1 MTVTIRQLAE
11 WVQKHPQATFRQI
24 VAVKRLAEMD
34 DMGDVATTSDP
45 PDSNTEPDDGVKEA
59 FKTAVMH
66 IVEQA
71 LSGQMDAKEAL
82 KKIKKLIDSHG
93 DVSGDGDSTETDTD
107 TDDDTEDDSEEDAKE
122 SVQKRARAITEA
134 LEACDKTQFR
144 PSSQELNLVADVAA
158 DRRLALIARLKRV
171 QEGTGQE
178 SPRSMSRVPGG
189 SSVTQVTERTATIA
203 ALTDDPKKFREWV
216 MQD

>member
-1 MTVTIRQLAE
+1 VTVTIRQLAE

-82 KKIKKLIDSHG
+82 KKIKKLIDSHC
-93 DVSGDGDSTETDTD
+93 DVNGKGCDDDSDSTADD
-107 TDDDTEDDSEEDAKE
+107 TDDDAESAKE
-122 SVQKRARAITEA
+122 SVTRRARVITEA
-134 LEACDKTQFR
+134 LAACDKAQFR